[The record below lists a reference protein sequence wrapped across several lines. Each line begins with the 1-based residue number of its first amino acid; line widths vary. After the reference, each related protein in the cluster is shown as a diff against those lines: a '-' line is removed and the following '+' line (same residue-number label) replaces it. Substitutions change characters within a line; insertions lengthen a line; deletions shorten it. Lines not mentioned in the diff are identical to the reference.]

1 MRITEALA
9 GPEPVFSF
17 EFFPPKTPEG
27 LEQLFGAVETLR
39 PLEPDYVSVTYGAG
53 GATRDG
59 TVEISK
65 RIKSEHEIETMAH
78 LSCVGETREG
88 LTEILDRYAEAGVEN
103 VLALRGDPPRGR
115 ERLRQPPRAG
125 LASAAELTEFITQR
139 LGLHGRRRLLSRGP
153 PRGREPGGR
162 PHAT

>member
-39 PLEPDYVSVTYGAG
+39 PLGPDYVSVTYGAG

-65 RIKSEHEIETMAH
+65 RIKSEHEIEAMAH

-88 LTEILDRYAEAGVEN
+88 LEALLDRFDEAGVEN
-103 VLALRGDPPRGR
+103 VLSLRGVPPRGVGAVS
-115 ERLRQPPRAG
+115 P
-125 LASAAELTEFITQR
+125 
-139 LGLHGRRRLLSRGP
+139 
-153 PRGREPGGR
+153 
-162 PHAT
+162 